1 MFNFGWRKLDK
12 HGESCLTVQNI
23 IDIHNDI
30 IEIYGGTKGLLNK
43 GTIEYLVY
51 LLNEKSDVFKK
62 ATLVLEHI
70 IINHP
75 FVDGNKRTA
84 FEVTDILLRGE
95 GYHIHADEEE
105 IQNALLKIA
114 KYECTSKQIEE
125 WLRKIIRPLH
135 LG

>member
-1 MFNFGWRKLDK
+1 M
-12 HGESCLTVQNI
+12 TVQNI

-30 IEIYGGTKGLLNK
+30 IGIYGGTKGLLNK

-51 LLNEKSDVFKK
+51 QLNEKSDVLKK

-84 FEVTDILLRGE
+84 FEVTDVLLRSE

-114 KYECTSKQIEE
+114 KYECTSKEIEE
-125 WLRKIIRPLH
+125 WLRKKVRPLH